1 MAFKNIGSDFGKTF
15 EGFKLMPPKH
25 PKPLKVQLDFAK
37 KISVSRN
44 QKLFSVI
51 ATSTTAAITSATTPT
66 TTVATAATNRRSAIQ
81 SSLIP
86 VSGDIKLF

>member
-44 QKLFSVI
+44 QRFVRVI
-51 ATSTTAAITSATTPT
+51 ATTTTAAITSATTPT
-66 TTVATAATNRRSAIQ
+66 TATPSATTNRRSAIQ

>member
-1 MAFKNIGSDFGKTF
+1 
-15 EGFKLMPPKH
+15 MPPKH

>member
-1 MAFKNIGSDFGKTF
+1 
-15 EGFKLMPPKH
+15 MPPKH

-44 QKLFSVI
+44 QRLFSVI
-51 ATSTTAAITSATTPT
+51 ATTTTAAITSPTTTAAITTPTTTAAITTPT